1 MKIYMMIIRS
11 YPSIAI
17 CDEPPVESGY
27 GRYFILKIK
36 SKLSELEE
44 VRSPIYS
51 IILLRLLISLTQ
63 IKDL

>member
-17 CDEPPVESGY
+17 CDEPPVENGY
-27 GRYFILKIK
+27 GRYFLKIK
-36 SKLSELEE
+36 STLSELEE